1 MNTLELKK
9 RATPLDEKDRRLIS
23 RGTLIRLCFE
33 GKEPF
38 SAVIET
44 GTTAKV
50 DDSNQNFRGAG
61 IKMNEVVKFKSNNIL
76 SIL

>member
-9 RATPLDEKDRRLIS
+9 RITPLNEKDRRLVS

-33 GKEPF
+33 GKESF

-50 DDSNQNFRGAG
+50 DDSNQNFRAAG
-61 IKMNEVVKFKSNNIL
+61 VKMNEIVKFKSNNIL
-76 SIL
+76 NIL